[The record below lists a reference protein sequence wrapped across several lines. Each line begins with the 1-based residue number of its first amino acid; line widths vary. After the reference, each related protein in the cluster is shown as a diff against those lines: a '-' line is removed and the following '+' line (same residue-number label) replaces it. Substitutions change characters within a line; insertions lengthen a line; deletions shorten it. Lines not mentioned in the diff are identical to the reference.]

1 MYYDDQARRF
11 NFVSGL
17 LFGAVLGAGLALL
30 AVPQERSRRS
40 RSGGRATRALKKRAG
55 RRIHR
60 LREGVA
66 ETVSEAVSSGRGYL
80 RR

>member
-1 MYYDDQARRF
+1 MYYDDQARQF

-30 AVPQERSRRS
+30 ASSQDRVRR
-40 RSGGRATRALKKRAG
+40 TG
-55 RRIHR
+55 RRRRPGRDWAALAASGLDR
-60 LREGVA
+60 LRDEVA
-66 ETVSEAVSSGRGYL
+66 QSVSDAAASGRERL